1 MNRISVPRRSCT
13 AFGRLI
19 SRTAGL
25 LLAVLVAPTPAMPA
39 LHAQRAAG
47 RVTVNGIAFDSLR
60 NQPLANAFIILTES
74 SRSTTSDDKGRFRFD
89 TVAPGTYTF
98 AMQHAVFDDLG
109 LSGATA
115 KVTVT
120 DGRTPVTLA
129 VPSFATLWRAA
140 CGNNPVPS
148 RDTGL
153 VYGTVRDASTKRSVP
168 QAWVEFT
175 WLDLVKVDPAKRSTN
190 VTQRRWKNEVQ
201 ADAQGGYAVCG
212 TPIGMGYTMRA
223 FVGTNTTPSVTLVPT
238 LDLVR
243 RIDIVLGGSS
253 AADATRRGTVRG
265 AVIDSG
271 GRPVREMRVAVG
283 DVEARTDPEGR
294 FTLRGVP
301 TGTRQVDASA
311 VGFNPVQ
318 GVVDVFADDTTQVTL
333 TTWRVSALD
342 TMRVRASANGR
353 IRIAQFEERR
363 RQGFGNYL
371 DSLALAKR
379 ATLSAALMGM
389 PGVTIQNQSAN
400 GRNFNIWLYGSGV
413 GNCLANILLD
423 GVQQTSSDI
432 FNTLVPTD
440 FAAVEVYP
448 QRTTVPTELL
458 RANQVCG
465 TVAFWTKRAFR

>member
-1 MNRISVPRRSCT
+1 M
-13 AFGRLI
+13 
-19 SRTAGL
+19 L
-25 LLAVLVAPTPAMPA
+25 LLAALVAPTPAVRA

-47 RVTVNGIAFDSLR
+47 RVTVNGLAFDSLR

-98 AMQHAVFDDLG
+98 SMQHAVFDDLG
-109 LSGATA
+109 LSGATS

-120 DGRTPVTLA
+120 DGRTPVLLS
-129 VPSFATLWRAA
+129 VPSFGTLWRAA

-153 VYGTVRDASTKRSVP
+153 VYGTVRDAAAKRVVP
-168 QAWVEFT
+168 QAWVEFS
-175 WLDLVKVDPAKRSTN
+175 WLDLVKMDPAKRSTN
-190 VTQRRWKNEVQ
+190 ITQRRWKNEVQ

-212 TPIGMGYTMRA
+212 TPVGTGYTMRA
-223 FVGTNTTPSVTLVPT
+223 FVGTNTTPSVSLAPT

-243 RIDIVLGGSS
+243 RVDIVLGGTSE
-253 AADATRRGTVRG
+253 ADAKRRGTVRG
-265 AVIDSG
+265 AVVDSG
-271 GRPVREMRVAVG
+271 GRPVREVRVAVG
-283 DVEARTDPEGR
+283 DVESRTDPEGR

-318 GVVDVFADDTTQVTL
+318 GVVDVFADDTAQVTL

-353 IRIAQFEERR
+353 LRIAQFEERR
-363 RQGFGNYL
+363 RQGFGNAI
-371 DSLALAKR
+371 DSLVLAKR
-379 ATLSAALMGM
+379 ATLSAALAGM
-389 PGVTIQNQSAN
+389 PGVTVQNQSAN
-400 GRNFNIWLYGSGV
+400 GRNFNIYLYGTAGS
-413 GNCLANILLD
+413 NCLANILLD

-432 FNTLVPTD
+432 FNTLVPSD

-448 QRTTVPTELL
+448 QRSTVPMELL
-458 RANQVCG
+458 RANQTCG